1 MSYYNNHVDNNHV
14 AGFDTLG
21 AAKQLEES
29 GLPRKPAETIVEV
42 FNDGLAS
49 VVGQLATKADL
60 QTTEATLKGQIGDLR
75 GHIGGLEGKIG
86 GLEGQIGD
94 LRGHIGS
101 LEGKIGDL
109 KGSNSRFAY
118 TILGLMIA
126 LEVLPVLPLLPFW
139 PGS

>member
-1 MSYYNNHVDNNHV
+1 MSYYNNHVDNKHV

-86 GLEGQIGD
+86 
-94 LRGHIGS
+94 
-101 LEGKIGDL
+101 DL

>member
-1 MSYYNNHVDNNHV
+1 MSYYNNHVDNKHV

-42 FNDGLAS
+42 FNDGLVS

-60 QTTEATLKGQIGDLR
+60 QATEATLKGDIGDLKGQIGDLK
-75 GHIGGLEGKIG
+75 GDIGDLK
-86 GLEGQIGD
+86 GQIGD
-94 LRGHIGS
+94 LKGD
-101 LEGKIGDL
+101 IGDL
-109 KGSNSRFAY
+109 KSHVSTF
-118 TILGLMIA
+118 GLVIAGTVIAIIA
-126 LEVLPVLPLLPFW
+126 LIVALHFGIVR